1 MKCFVIT
8 LLLLT
13 TSLAYGAKDKRLLVK
28 CLGDEE
34 KRFHLNKDTG
44 PLYEL
49 NQRLISE
56 MVQIPSAELSNA
68 DFEEICNKNSFSSSW
83 KLLELSI
90 RKGKDIFQLQPSV
103 TGIQRSVSEGMISDY
118 MEATK
123 EIFLSFVTSIQSLAP
138 SATCLKEEIPQLD
151 AFFTD
156 IKYLQE
162 DVDIKQIFR
171 GRDVKIFQKLKDY
184 PQAFGRC
191 KERLKKKLKSSSKPA
206 PKKS

>member
-1 MKCFVIT
+1 MKCFVIS
-8 LLLLT
+8 LLLLSS
-13 TSLAYGAKDKRLLVK
+13 SLAFGTKDERLLLK
-28 CLGDEE
+28 CLGAEE

-44 PLYEL
+44 PLYDL

-56 MVQIPSAELSNA
+56 MIQIPSAELTNEDYA
-68 DFEEICNKNSFSSSW
+68 EICGRNSFSSSW

-90 RKGKDIFQLQPSV
+90 SKGKTIFHLPASV
-103 TGIQRSVSEGMISDY
+103 TGVQRSISQSMIEDY
-118 MEATK
+118 VNASK
-123 EIFLSFVTSIQSLAP
+123 EIFLNFMTSIQTLAP
-138 SATCLKEEIPQLD
+138 SADCLKEEIPQLD

-162 DVDIKQIFR
+162 DVNIQQIFR

-184 PQAFGRC
+184 PQAFQRC